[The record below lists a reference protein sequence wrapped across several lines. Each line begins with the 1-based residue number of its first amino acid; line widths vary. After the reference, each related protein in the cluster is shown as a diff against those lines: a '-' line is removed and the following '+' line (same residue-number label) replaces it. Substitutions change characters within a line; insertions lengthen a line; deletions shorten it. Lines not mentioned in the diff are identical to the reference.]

1 MRWSVLFVM
10 SALVVGAG
18 GWVVFSHQNRVMV
31 LKEPP
36 ASLAAWYKPQNK
48 RQVWLHTMFKLRRE
62 MLAIEIY
69 AKDQDSASLQN
80 WAAKL
85 NKDYLKIAE
94 MAPEWANRVD
104 LVTMA
109 ALQTSVDE
117 NRFDDVANDVAK
129 LRKNCQ
135 SCHADFRAVTAAL
148 YRAPDFSEMKIDA
161 DTSYKAHMGA
171 MSNQVNRINIAS
183 IDDQTDAAL
192 AAFADLTSSMKQLGA
207 TCATCHKSEPQTYPS
222 AEMSDA
228 MATLGQSL
236 NGGTLKE
243 KGAAL
248 GAVAV
253 MACATCHGT
262 HRLSYDAKQLFKD
275 TMSLRDLLKHSF

>member
-10 SALVVGAG
+10 LALIVGAG
-18 GWVVFSHQNRVMV
+18 GWLVYSHQSRVMV

-94 MAPEWANRVD
+94 MVPEWTNRVD
-104 LVTMA
+104 PVAMA

-148 YRAPDFSEMKIDA
+148 YRAPDFSQMKIDA
-161 DTSYKAHMGA
+161 DTSYKAHMGVL
-171 MSNQVNRINIAS
+171 SNLVNRINIAS
-183 IDDQTDAAL
+183 IDGKDDAAL
-192 AAFADLTSSMKQLGA
+192 AAFADLTNGMKQLGA
-207 TCATCHKSEPQTYPS
+207 TCATCHESDPQTYPS
-222 AEMSDA
+222 AEMNDA
-228 MATLGQSL
+228 MATLGRSL
-236 NGGTLKE
+236 NGGALKE

-262 HRLSYDAKQLFKD
+262 HRLSYDAKLLFKD

>member
-1 MRWSVLFVM
+1 MRWSVFVVM
-10 SALVVGAG
+10 VALIVGAS
-18 GWVVFSHQNRVMV
+18 GWIVFSHQNRVMV

-36 ASLAAWYKPQNK
+36 TSLAAWYKPQNK

-94 MAPEWANRVD
+94 MVPEWTNRVD
-104 LVTMA
+104 LVAMA

-148 YRAPDFSEMKIDA
+148 YRAPDFSQMKIDA
-161 DTSYKAHMGA
+161 DTSYKAHMGVL
-171 MSNQVNRINIAS
+171 SNLVNRINIAS
-183 IDDQTDAAL
+183 IDGKDDAAL
-192 AAFADLTSSMKQLGA
+192 AAFADLTNGMKQLGA
-207 TCATCHKSEPQTYPS
+207 TCATCHESDPQTYPS
-222 AEMSDA
+222 AEMNDA
-228 MATLGQSL
+228 MATLEQSL
-236 NGGTLKE
+236 NSSALKE

-262 HRLSYDAKQLFKD
+262 HRLSYDARLLFKD